1 MIYSDSLSHRKQAMV
16 IHVCDTHN
24 RPLARQEIQVT
35 QLSHEF
41 LFVCGAFETMHIVEP
56 KDEITRAFYQQR
68 YDLWLR
74 LFNMGTLPFYWGQ
87 FEPEEGKS
95 IASTIEK
102 MAKYLVGHNII
113 LKGHPL
119 CWHTRTAPWLL
130 GQPDEEVLQRRLE
143 RIKRDIDQFK
153 PLIHIWDVINEVVIM
168 PEFDKYDNA
177 ITRICK
183 RYGRVGL
190 VKQVFEAARQADTNA
205 TLLIN
210 DFNTSERYAHLIED
224 CLGAGVPIDAIGI
237 QSHQHQ
243 GYWGDEKLEEVLGR
257 FTAFG
262 LPIHF
267 TENTFISGKLMPP
280 DIVDLNDYKVDSWPT
295 EAKAEERQA
304 RDVEHFYRR
313 LFACPSVQAITT
325 WAFQDNAWLHAPAG
339 MVRVDNSVKPA
350 YEVLDHLINKEWK
363 TKTTLVTDEEG
374 NASFLG
380 FRGTYEVTI
389 HKQRFGFDST
399 QKEVCLTLL

>member
-1 MIYSDSLSHRKQAMV
+1 MMHSNSLAHRKQAMI
-16 IHVCDTHN
+16 IHVCDIHN

-41 LFVCGAFETMHIVEP
+41 LFGCGAFETMHIVEP
-56 KDEITRAFYQQR
+56 KDEASRAFYQKR
-68 YDLWLR
+68 YDLWLK

-87 FEPEEGKS
+87 FEPEEGET
-95 IASTIEK
+95 IAATVEK
-102 MAKYLVGHNII
+102 MAKYLYERGIT

-130 GQPDEEVLQRRLE
+130 DQPDAVVLQKQLE
-143 RIKRDIDQFK
+143 RIMRDIGQFK
-153 PLIHIWDVINEVVIM
+153 HLIHIWDVINEVVIM

-177 ITRICK
+177 ITRICR
-183 RYGRVGL
+183 RYGSVGL
-190 VKQVFEAARQADTNA
+190 VKQVFEAARQADPEA
-205 TLLIN
+205 TLIIN
-210 DFNTSERYAHLIED
+210 DFNTSERYARLIEE
-224 CLGAGVPIDAIGI
+224 CLIAEVPIDVIGI

-243 GYWGDEKLEEVLGR
+243 GYWGDEKLEEVLER
-257 FTAFG
+257 FSAFG

-295 EAKAEERQA
+295 EAEAEERQA

-313 LFACPSVQAITT
+313 LFACPSVQAVTT

-363 TKTTLVTDEEG
+363 TRTTLITDEKG
-374 NASFLG
+374 IASFFG
-380 FRGTYEVTI
+380 FRGTYEISIRNQKFT
-389 HKQRFGFDST
+389 FDSS
-399 QKEVCLTLL
+399 KNEVSLTLG